1 MKNLAI
7 IIPENAVLAS
17 ITDPHYMFSAVN
29 QLLFISNK
37 KPAFKITLVGFKK
50 KVNLNNGL
58 FTVNAQKNIDE
69 IKKTDLIIIPAIS
82 GDFNETISLN
92 QKYIDWIK
100 KLYQNGAEVASLCVG
115 SFLLASTGLLNGLKS
130 STHWM
135 YVEKFRKMFPD
146 VILED
151 DKIITD
157 EKRIYTSGGA
167 SSYWNLLL
175 YLVEKFTDRET
186 AILASKYFELDINRV
201 SQSPF
206 TIFRG
211 QKEHNDDVIKNVQEY
226 IEKNYDDKLSV
237 SELADLFNLGRRT
250 FERRFKQATNNTIIQ
265 YIQRVK
271 IEAAKSK
278 LELGNKT
285 VSEVMFEV
293 GYSDIKSYREVFK
306 RITKLTPVEYRNKY
320 SKSA

>member
-1 MKNLAI
+1 
-7 IIPENAVLAS
+7 
-17 ITDPHYMFSAVN
+17 
-29 QLLFISNK
+29 
-37 KPAFKITLVGFKK
+37 
-50 KVNLNNGL
+50 
-58 FTVNAQKNIDE
+58 
-69 IKKTDLIIIPAIS
+69 
-82 GDFNETISLN
+82 
-92 QKYIDWIK
+92 
-100 KLYQNGAEVASLCVG
+100 
-115 SFLLASTGLLNGLKS
+115 
-130 STHWM
+130 
-135 YVEKFRKMFPD
+135 
-146 VILED
+146 
-151 DKIITD
+151 
-157 EKRIYTSGGA
+157 
-167 SSYWNLLL
+167 LL

-285 VSEVMFEV
+285 VSEVMFE
-293 GYSDIKSYREVFK
+293 IKQFP
-306 RITKLTPVEYRNKY
+306 KLCLKLATPILNLTEKY
-320 SKSA
+320 LKELPN

>member
-29 QLLFISNK
+29 QLLFISNKKPAFKMLFISNK

-167 SSYWNLLL
+167 MKKEFIPV
-175 YLVEKFTDRET
+175 VEQVH
-186 AILASKYFELDINRV
+186 IGIYC
-201 SQSPF
+201 
-206 TIFRG
+206 
-211 QKEHNDDVIKNVQEY
+211 Y
-226 IEKNYDDKLSV
+226 I
-237 SELADLFNLGRRT
+237 
-250 FERRFKQATNNTIIQ
+250 
-265 YIQRVK
+265 
-271 IEAAKSK
+271 
-278 LELGNKT
+278 
-285 VSEVMFEV
+285 
-293 GYSDIKSYREVFK
+293 
-306 RITKLTPVEYRNKY
+306 
-320 SKSA
+320 